1 MDGDKLADR
10 LARDSM
16 LKVSIVV
23 PVFNEE
29 NCVCSFV
36 EKISEIF
43 KADPLITL
51 EIVFVNDGSTDDTLQ
66 QILKCQKQDPRL
78 RVIDLSRNFGKEAAV
93 TAGLYVATGQAIV
106 VIDVDLQDPPGI
118 ILEMIAKWREG
129 YEVVAGRRVNRDSDS
144 WSKRASANW
153 FYRIHNK
160 IGGTRLPENVGDFR
174 LMDRAVVEALKELPE
189 SCRFMKGLF
198 AWVGFRSAYV
208 DYVRPCRLAGT
219 TKFNGW
225 SLWNFALEGVT
236 SFSTVPLRIW
246 SYLGLLVSLTGF
258 GFASFTVFKFFIY
271 GVDVP
276 GYASII
282 VALTLLGGLQLI
294 GIGVLGEYLGRTY
307 MESKRRPLFI
317 VRGIYEGAH
326 NGPQR
331 DRHSWRGYR
340 EPLVLPVKSEGN
352 DTPA

>member
-1 MDGDKLADR
+1 MDGDKLSDR
-10 LARDSM
+10 HKRAAM
-16 LKVSIVV
+16 LEVSIVV

-29 NCVCSFV
+29 NCVSSFV
-36 EKISEIF
+36 EEISEVF
-43 KADPLITL
+43 KADPLVNL

-66 QILKCQKQDPRL
+66 TILECQKDDARL
-78 RVIDLSRNFGKEAAV
+78 RVVDLSRNFGKEAAV
-93 TAGLYVATGQAIV
+93 SAGLHVAAGQVIV
-106 VIDVDLQDPPGI
+106 VIDVDLQDPPGV

-129 YEVVAGRRVNRDSDS
+129 YEVVAGHRVNRDSDS

-160 IGGTRLPENVGDFR
+160 IGDTRLPENVGDFR
-174 LMDRAVVEALKELPE
+174 LMDRVVVEALKALPE

-198 AWVGFRSAYV
+198 AWVGFRCAYV

-225 SLWNFALEGVT
+225 SLWNFALEGMT
-236 SFSTVPLRIW
+236 SFSTAPLRIW
-246 SYLGLLVSLTGF
+246 SYLGLVVSLAGF
-258 GFASFTVFKFFIY
+258 VFATFIVVKFFIY
-271 GVDVP
+271 GVEVP

-317 VRGIYEGAH
+317 VRRIYEQSH
-326 NGPQR
+326 NEPQR
-331 DRHSWRGYR
+331 DGHPWRGYGV
-340 EPLVLPVKSEGN
+340 PLASPVKSEGN